1 MLLVEDA
8 TEVQVMQDLYR
19 LQPTLTAM
27 VQEGLLAA
35 VTSPAMLY
43 PDPST
48 QTIVLQR
55 VHTKDLQQLRPALS
69 SSLEAAG
76 YDLPTVQGY
85 MDRFQ
90 RALTHRTPIDLA
102 ACRALGFETW
112 LQPL

>member
-43 PDPST
+43 PNPST

-55 VHTKDLQQLRPALS
+55 VQTKDLQQLSTALS
-69 SSLEAAG
+69 SGLEAARRVVRARSRAAVRPARG
-76 YDLPTVQGY
+76 KSVRARAG
-85 MDRFQ
+85 
-90 RALTHRTPIDLA
+90 RALYSEDRLV
-102 ACRALGFETW
+102 
-112 LQPL
+112 

>member
-8 TEVQVMQDLYR
+8 TEGQVMQALHR

-48 QTIVLQR
+48 QTAVLQR
-55 VHTKDLQQLRPALS
+55 LQTKDLQQLRTTLS
-69 SSLEAAG
+69 TGLAAAG
-76 YDLPTVQGY
+76 FDGAHHTGVCGPLP
-85 MDRFQ
+85 
-90 RALTHRTPIDLA
+90 AH
-102 ACRALGFETW
+102 
-112 LQPL
+112 PLPPHPY